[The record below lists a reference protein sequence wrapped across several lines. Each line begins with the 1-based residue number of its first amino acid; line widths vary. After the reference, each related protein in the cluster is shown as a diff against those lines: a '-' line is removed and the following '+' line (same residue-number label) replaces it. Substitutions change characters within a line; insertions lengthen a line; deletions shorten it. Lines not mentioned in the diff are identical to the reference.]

1 MFFNL
6 RSIED
11 NYEKRFLRRDAKGAE
26 KIFIHR
32 LAGLKQ
38 FRRNNINKGQIR

>member
-32 LAGLKQ
+32 FTGLKR
-38 FRRNNINKGQIR
+38 FTGNKY